1 MKHIFTT
8 IAALLFAT
16 NCMAW
21 GQKGHDTTCA
31 IAQQHLT
38 HAAKARIA
46 DILDG
51 KSILYW
57 SNWLDNAVHT
67 PEYEYAKT
75 WHYKNIDA
83 DQAYADVPPF
93 EAGDVITALT
103 ELQLRLTTF
112 EALPADEVATHKQE
126 EALALKMFVHLMGDL
141 HQPMHMGHATDL
153 GGNRIMVKYFG
164 RDANLHAIW
173 DTNLVESAHAWS
185 HTEWVEEIDR
195 LSEEES
201 MSIAAGN
208 FDTWGEETFNL
219 CREVYDDTPEG
230 TRVSY
235 DYVAKWTPVI
245 ERQFIRG
252 GHRLASVLNAIF
264 Q

>member
-1 MKHIFTT
+1 MKHLLTT
-8 IAALLFAT
+8 IAGLIVAT
-16 NCMAW
+16 SCMAW

-38 HAAKARIA
+38 EKAKERIA
-46 DILDG
+46 QILDG

-57 SNWLDNAVHT
+57 SNWFDNAVHT

-83 DQAYADVPPF
+83 DQTFDDVPPF
-93 EAGDVITALT
+93 ATGDVVSKLA
-103 ELQLRLTTF
+103 ELQQTLAQC
-112 EALPADEVATHKQE
+112 EAAPEKKAE
-126 EALALKMFVHLMGDL
+126 EAVALKMFVHLMGDL
-141 HQPMHMGHATDL
+141 HQPMHMGRSTDL
-153 GGNRIMVKYFG
+153 GGNNIKVKYFG
-164 RDANLHAIW
+164 RDANLHGIW

-195 LSEEES
+195 ATPEQE
-201 MSIAAGN
+201 AAMTAGTYT
-208 FDTWGEETFNL
+208 DWGRETYSL
-219 CREVYDDTPEG
+219 AKAVYDDTPQD

-245 ERQFIRG
+245 EEQFLKG
-252 GHRLASVLNAIF
+252 GLRLAHVLNGIF